1 MHGRMPRLMA
11 PVESSSQTHPARL
24 GVLGRELRISCVY
37 SINLDI
43 PFSLHLSLRPTST
56 NG

>member
-1 MHGRMPRLMA
+1 MDEA
-11 PVESSSQTHPARL
+11 VED
-24 GVLGRELRISCVY
+24 GVGEGGLVDDLVPGVDGDRELRISCVY
-37 SINLDI
+37 GINLDI